1 MWLSNVEWGAE
12 RTQVSWLSF
21 SHPWWRCLHQSGLFR
36 LRCSPGAE
44 KVPPGKLKQ
53 SRDSKHFSPLP
64 VGMVGEELLI
74 LPTAEQGVRGSR
86 VGKDTST
93 QPASLGPPAEASG
106 QVALL

>member
-1 MWLSNVEWGAE
+1 
-12 RTQVSWLSF
+12 
-21 SHPWWRCLHQSGLFR
+21 
-36 LRCSPGAE
+36 
-44 KVPPGKLKQ
+44 
-53 SRDSKHFSPLP
+53 
-64 VGMVGEELLI
+64 MVGEELLI